1 MNNLLWALA
10 VLVLIVQTQASPI
23 GDIGEVAVE
32 EVKQETDGEV
42 VEDLVVEKESPV
54 DKQAGDQN
62 KENEPVAQDTIKEE
76 NKAKCDKCLAPIF
89 RHNHDNFCIKCANA
103 GEIDASEQAQIA
115 TALKCKKCRK
125 AKFRSRHGE
134 FCDQQCQPQQI
145 SEATEEPVLEEEQQA
160 PEIIDQVV
168 QEVVED
174 LEDNVPPKKKKKNK
188 KNKNKNKN
196 KKHHKDEIISITNEL
211 DDNYNTKFATTMIDN
226 AQEVVTNNEDEENL
240 GIFGSILKHL
250 IVSNTW
256 GTAN

>member
-1 MNNLLWALA
+1 MGQSSPGNLVMNNLLWALA

-76 NKAKCDKCLAPIF
+76 NKA
-89 RHNHDNFCIKCANA
+89 KCANA

-188 KNKNKNKN
+188 KK
-196 KKHHKDEIISITNEL
+196 
-211 DDNYNTKFATTMIDN
+211 
-226 AQEVVTNNEDEENL
+226 
-240 GIFGSILKHL
+240 
-250 IVSNTW
+250 
-256 GTAN
+256 

>member
-1 MNNLLWALA
+1 
-10 VLVLIVQTQASPI
+10 V
-23 GDIGEVAVE
+23 D
-32 EVKQETDGEV
+32 
-42 VEDLVVEKESPV
+42 DLVMVEESPV
-54 DKQAGDQN
+54 DAEGEETHKQ
-62 KENEPVAQDTIKEE
+62 ENEPVVQDNAIKEG

-103 GEIDASEQAQIA
+103 GEIDEIEVGQIA

-134 FCDQQCQPQQI
+134 FCDEQCHPQETTSTTVQPDKQ
-145 SEATEEPVLEEEQQA
+145 EEQQA
-160 PEIIDQVV
+160 QEIIEEVV

-174 LEDNVPPKKKKKNK
+174 LEDNASQKVPKKKKKNK

-196 KKHHKDEIISITNEL
+196 KKHHKDEIISITNDV

-226 AQEVVTNNEDEENL
+226 AQEEVIATEDEENL

>member
-1 MNNLLWALA
+1 MGQSSPGNLVMNNLLWALA

-54 DKQAGDQN
+54 DKQAGD
-62 KENEPVAQDTIKEE
+62 E

-188 KNKNKNKN
+188 KK
-196 KKHHKDEIISITNEL
+196 
-211 DDNYNTKFATTMIDN
+211 
-226 AQEVVTNNEDEENL
+226 
-240 GIFGSILKHL
+240 
-250 IVSNTW
+250 
-256 GTAN
+256 